1 MTRLGT
7 ALGGVTRLGLD
18 TAPVVYLVE
27 MHPRYGPL
35 VLEIFDRM
43 ARGRLRA
50 VTSVVTLAEVLVRPF
65 QRGDVRLEA
74 SYRNLLQRSANVDL
88 LPIADEVAARAAE
101 LRARYRLRLADALQ
115 VALALQAS
123 CEAFLTNDLTLRRVT
138 ELRILLLDELEI

>member
-1 MTRLGT
+1 MSHRTSHRDPSGT

-27 MHPRYGPL
+27 MHPRYSPL

-43 ARGRLRA
+43 ASGRFRA

-74 SYRNLLQRSANVDL
+74 SYRNLLQRSASVDL
-88 LPIADEVAARAAE
+88 LPIEAEVAARAAE
-101 LRARYRLRLADALQ
+101 LRARYR
-115 VALALQAS
+115 
-123 CEAFLTNDLTLRRVT
+123 
-138 ELRILLLDELEI
+138 